1 MTVVAKD
8 AVTLERCLEEDV
20 EKVSQWAD
28 RNGLKLKKT
37 NLMLIGRK
45 RREELNEVI
54 KVEMRG
60 QLLERSRMVKC
71 LGVFLDHRPNVE

>member
-28 RNGLKLKKT
+28 RNDLKLKKV

-45 RREELNEVI
+45 RREELNEV

-60 QLLERSRMVKC
+60 QLLEKSRMVKC

>member
-28 RNGLKLKKT
+28 RNDLKLKKM

-45 RREELNEVI
+45 RREELNEV

-60 QLLERSRMVKC
+60 QLLEKSRMVKC